1 MNEMDTRFANQY
13 NIQWFPG
20 HMTKT
25 LRMME
30 QEIQHVDASLVLLD
44 ARIPLSSLN
53 PEIERITARKPK
65 LYALNKADLAD
76 PAVTEEWI
84 KYFRAADA
92 GCVAISAKQKGGANA
107 VKAAIEK
114 ELAGLLERRQNRGMG
129 GAKTQVM
136 LCGIPNVGK
145 STFINTFAGSARA
158 KAADRPGVTKGK
170 QWVSTDKFDLLDM
183 PGVLWK
189 KFDSKTIASNLAF
202 IGSIKD
208 DILDVEELAMNLL
221 DEVRRAVEGNKAQK
235 MLFILHCYGSHFS
248 YHQRY
253 PREFAQFRPDDD
265 VAISREHVQTLRNAY
280 DNSIL
285 YTDFFLSETIQYL
298 RGLRGTSS
306 ALLYCADHG
315 EDILDD
321 RRERF
326 LHASP
331 TTTAYQLYVASLAW
345 FSDAYRQNFPDKAAA
360 AEANATVP
368 ATTHALFH
376 TMADMASIRG
386 NYIDTGVSLVN
397 AGYDRT
403 RPRRYL
409 NDHNE
414 AVPFRKTGL
423 SAEDMEVFRK
433 FGIEP

>member
-145 STFINTFAGSARA
+145 
-158 KAADRPGVTKGK
+158 DRPGVTKGK

-221 DEVRRAVEGNKAQK
+221 DEVRRNYPDLVA
-235 MLFILHCYGSHFS
+235 
-248 YHQRY
+248 QRY
-253 PREFAQFRPDDD
+253 KLDAETLALPPYELME
-265 VAISREHVQTLRNAY
+265 AIGRK
-280 DNSIL
+280 
-285 YTDFFLSETIQYL
+285 
-298 RGLRGTSS
+298 RGLLVRGGEVNTER
-306 ALLYCADHG
+306 CAIMLVDEFRACKWG
-315 EDILDD
+315 RISLERPPQRDDLADFAEEDD
-321 RRERF
+321 E
-326 LHASP
+326 
-331 TTTAYQLYVASLAW
+331 
-345 FSDAYRQNFPDKAAA
+345 
-360 AEANATVP
+360 
-368 ATTHALFH
+368 
-376 TMADMASIRG
+376 
-386 NYIDTGVSLVN
+386 
-397 AGYDRT
+397 
-403 RPRRYL
+403 
-409 NDHNE
+409 
-414 AVPFRKTGL
+414 
-423 SAEDMEVFRK
+423 
-433 FGIEP
+433 

>member
-170 QWVSTDKFDLLDM
+170 QWIRLNKNVELLDT
-183 PGVLWK
+183 PGILWP
-189 KFDSKTIASNLAF
+189 KFEDEAVGMRLAY

-208 DILDVEELAMNLL
+208 DILNMEELSLTLIDFLREKYSGALEKRYQIQEEGTAVQILEAIARSRGCLKKGEEL
-221 DEVRRAVEGNKAQK
+221 DYAK
-235 MLFILHCYGSHFS
+235 
-248 YHQRY
+248 
-253 PREFAQFRPDDD
+253 
-265 VAISREHVQTLRNAY
+265 
-280 DNSIL
+280 
-285 YTDFFLSETIQYL
+285 
-298 RGLRGTSS
+298 
-306 ALLYCADHG
+306 
-315 EDILDD
+315 
-321 RRERF
+321 
-326 LHASP
+326 
-331 TTTAYQLYVASLAW
+331 ASLILFDDFRSGKIGKITLEW
-345 FSDAYRQNFPDKAAA
+345 
-360 AEANATVP
+360 VP
-368 ATTHALFH
+368 EE
-376 TMADMASIRG
+376 G
-386 NYIDTGVSLVN
+386 
-397 AGYDRT
+397 
-403 RPRRYL
+403 
-409 NDHNE
+409 
-414 AVPFRKTGL
+414 K
-423 SAEDMEVFRK
+423 
-433 FGIEP
+433 

>member
-158 KAADRPGVTKGK
+158 KAADRPGVTKGN
-170 QWVSTDKFDLLDM
+170 SGSAPT
-183 PGVLWK
+183 
-189 KFDSKTIASNLAF
+189 NLICWICPAYC
-202 IGSIKD
+202 GRS
-208 DILDVEELAMNLL
+208 L
-221 DEVRRAVEGNKAQK
+221 
-235 MLFILHCYGSHFS
+235 
-248 YHQRY
+248 
-253 PREFAQFRPDDD
+253 
-265 VAISREHVQTLRNAY
+265 TLRP
-280 DNSIL
+280 
-285 YTDFFLSETIQYL
+285 L
-298 RGLRGTSS
+298 RP
-306 ALLYCADHG
+306 
-315 EDILDD
+315 IW
-321 RRERF
+321 
-326 LHASP
+326 P
-331 TTTAYQLYVASLAW
+331 
-345 FSDAYRQNFPDKAAA
+345 
-360 AEANATVP
+360 
-368 ATTHALFH
+368 
-376 TMADMASIRG
+376 
-386 NYIDTGVSLVN
+386 
-397 AGYDRT
+397 
-403 RPRRYL
+403 
-409 NDHNE
+409 
-414 AVPFRKTGL
+414 L
-423 SAEDMEVFRK
+423 SAPSRMIFWMWK
-433 FGIEP
+433 SWP